1 MKRQIITLI
10 EDNEGDVFLFRESLQ
25 DQNQD
30 IELIAYSSMDQLIES
45 RNSIEDSIVNA
56 IGITLLDLNIPSSSG
71 WEILN
76 WIKEESLFQNQP
88 VIILTSSRSPNDIER
103 ALRAG
108 ANAYIPKPDDFEGYK
123 RMTQSLVEFWFGV
136 SALPQRSKF

>member
-1 MKRQIITLI
+1 MNRQIITLI
-10 EDNEGDVFLFRESLQ
+10 EDNEGDVFLFRESLR
-25 DQNQD
+25 DQNHD
-30 IELIAYSSMDQLIES
+30 IELVAYSSMDDLIES
-45 RNSIEDSIVNA
+45 RKTIEDSSVNA
-56 IGITLLDLNIPSSSG
+56 IGLTLLDLNIPSSSG

-76 WIKEESLFQNQP
+76 WLKERSSLRNQP

-103 ALRAG
+103 ALQAG

-123 RMTQSLVEFWFGV
+123 RMTQSLVEFWFRV